1 MAIAHEAAERVLW
14 QERRAP
20 PYPQLVLV
28 PAFMAAIAAA
38 AFTEPAA
45 QIALA
50 SIALAFAALAWKVRG
65 AGWIEHF
72 VLTDTHIVVARPDGS
87 QTCVALAD
95 LRAAS
100 VYGARVSLVSEA
112 GDRLVLGHVNR
123 RASLLRAL
131 ATAAPDV
138 AIEHRIETLCPTCG
152 LRW

>member
-1 MAIAHEAAERVLW
+1 MAITHQAAGRVLW

-38 AFTEPAA
+38 AVTEPAA
-45 QIALA
+45 RIALA
-50 SIALAFAALAWKVRG
+50 SLALACAALAWKVRG
-65 AGWIEHF
+65 TGWIEHF

-87 QTCVALAD
+87 QHSVPLAD

-100 VYGARVSLVSEA
+100 VRGARVSLVPVA

-123 RASLLRAL
+123 KASLLRAL
-131 ATAAPDV
+131 GTAAPDV
-138 AIEHRIETLCPTCG
+138 AIEQRVETLCPTCG